1 MSAED
6 LKLHILDLS
15 RSPVFEVAC
24 HEWTLVG
31 IYITEDFDHCPCGKE
46 IKEHCE
52 IANRFT
58 SNETFVGNVCI
69 SRFIDLGAA
78 PLFAGLK
85 RVSFVNFCPFC
96 GKRAPEPIPVEG
108 VPEPDRDSRPQ

>member
-52 IANRFT
+52 IANRF
-58 SNETFVGNVCI
+58 
-69 SRFIDLGAA
+69 
-78 PLFAGLK
+78 
-85 RVSFVNFCPFC
+85 VNFCPFC